1 MRSFLIGPLL
11 KFAATLRFKWLFL
24 GTLALFVATLLTPD
38 LIPFADE
45 ILFGL
50 AALVL
55 SQWKDRRVPRDAE
68 GGGDAGTDAPG
79 ADPRPVIDLP
89 PDQVRREG

>member
-1 MRSFLIGPLL
+1 MRSFLIGPLM

-24 GTLALFVATLLTPD
+24 ATLGLFVVTLLTPD
-38 LIPFADE
+38 LVPFADE

-50 AALVL
+50 ATLVL
-55 SQWKDRRVPRDAE
+55 SQWRKRGDSAVPGATGKADAE
-68 GGGDAGTDAPG
+68 
-79 ADPRPVIDLP
+79 VIDLP

>member
-11 KFAATLRFKWLFL
+11 QFAATLRFKWLFL
-24 GTLALFVATLLTPD
+24 GTLALFIVTLLTPD

-50 AALVL
+50 ATLVL
-55 SQWKDRRVPRDAE
+55 SQWKRRGEPEV
-68 GGGDAGTDAPG
+68 TAPAAKPG
-79 ADPRPVIDLP
+79 PEVIDLP
-89 PDQVRREG
+89 RDQVRREG

>member
-11 KFAATLRFKWLFL
+11 QFAAKLRFKWLFL
-24 GTLALFVATLLTPD
+24 GTLALFVITLLTPD

-50 AALVL
+50 ATLVL
-55 SQWKDRRVPRDAE
+55 SQWKQRGEPVVA
-68 GGGDAGTDAPG
+68 APAAKPG
-79 ADPRPVIDLP
+79 PDVIDLP

>member
-11 KFAATLRFKWLFL
+11 KFAARLRFKWLFL
-24 GTLALFVATLLTPD
+24 GTLALFVVTLLTPD

-50 AALVL
+50 ATLVL
-55 SQWKDRRVPRDAE
+55 SQWKRRSDPEVGDAARKRDA
-68 GGGDAGTDAPG
+68 DF
-79 ADPRPVIDLP
+79 IDLP